1 MAYIKQAFIYEILKQ
16 YNRGEIS
23 FGRFCELINEEAKR
37 DENTKEILDLIDR
50 YWKFDND
57 QTPVSNW
64 HDKQDL
70 LEAVRKALCIHD
82 VSNRAL
88 WRIEPYFDGIS
99 TAVTTYK
106 VVDQNGT
113 LQYMGDRN
121 QCEYFLQHGC

>member
-1 MAYIKQAFIYEILKQ
+1 MKEVENSQTAETQALNI
-16 YNRGEIS
+16 
-23 FGRFCELINEEAKR
+23 
-37 DENTKEILDLIDR
+37 
-50 YWKFDND
+50 
-57 QTPVSNW
+57 PV
-64 HDKQDL
+64 
-70 LEAVRKALCIHD
+70 VT
-82 VSNRAL
+82 NRAL

>member
-1 MAYIKQAFIYEILKQ
+1 ML
-16 YNRGEIS
+16 NTRGLNITTMDE
-23 FGRFCELINEEAKR
+23 R
-37 DENTKEILDLIDR
+37 D
-50 YWKFDND
+50 Y
-57 QTPVSNW
+57 
-64 HDKQDL
+64 
-70 LEAVRKALCIHD
+70 KAMNKDTQGNGVLPC

-113 LQYMGDRN
+113 LQYMGDRS

>member
-1 MAYIKQAFIYEILKQ
+1 MENNNII
-16 YNRGEIS
+16 NGEN
-23 FGRFCELINEEAKR
+23 GNVVLPC
-37 DENTKEILDLIDR
+37 
-50 YWKFDND
+50 
-57 QTPVSNW
+57 
-64 HDKQDL
+64 
-70 LEAVRKALCIHD
+70 

-121 QCEYFLQHGC
+121 QCQYFLQHGCKSITYES